1 MVRHCVLLRFTEAAT
16 NAQRAEARD
25 ALRALPV
32 TIDAI
37 RDDSVGDDLG
47 ETDGNF
53 DLAIVAGFDDRA
65 GYATYRDHPDHV
77 RVVRDLLRPIVATRA
92 AVQYE
97 A

>member
-1 MVRHCVLLRFTEAAT
+1 MVRHCVVLRFTEAAT
-16 NAQRAEARD
+16 NEQRAEARD

-32 TIDAI
+32 TIAAV
-37 RDDSVGDDLG
+37 RDFSVGDDLG

-77 RVVRDLLRPIVATRA
+77 RVVRDLIRPALAARA
-92 AVQYE
+92 AVPYRG
-97 A
+97 